1 MTCSGMNQDGSMIV
15 LSNLY
20 ETKLV
25 TIDYEP
31 RIQMKTY
38 MTISKGA
45 SSMVIKQQYLIL
57 GGYDGLLM
65 IVHVPT
71 QQIQTIKVQDVP
83 QAILHVSMNTS
94 ETHVAISTQKHT
106 KIYLLETLKV
116 FIYLPSVHSLY
127 HNLHFPLQE

>member
-20 ETKLV
+20 ETKLF

-31 RIQMKTY
+31 RIQIKTY

-71 QQIQTIKVQDVP
+71 LQIQTIKVQDVP
-83 QAILHVSMNTS
+83 QAILHVSMNTC

-106 KIYLLETLKV
+106 KIYLLETLQI
-116 FIYLPSVHSLY
+116 FIHLLT
-127 HNLHFPLQE
+127 